1 MTRVGY
7 WVDLFQAQRHLGAG
21 FLLTRRFVLTALHCL
36 EALDAPDDEVDIAL
50 ADERRVP
57 GRVCSKVKEADL
69 ALIEIAA
76 SYELALQMPA
86 AQVALRGDRW
96 WGPYRPAP
104 GDAQLSGGIEHGAVR
119 HTCEGG
125 GSIEALQ
132 LTADQHLGDYSG
144 YSGGPVEGGSTEGAP
159 VVLGILLEQAM
170 DRQSAGHRAA
180 NVLFAA
186 TIAEAM
192 RRFDH
197 FDVGHL
203 IDALRPPAENG
214 AAALEPSPP
223 PPGREPAFREAPG
236 LDDSPPPGRQDVAES
251 LLHNL
256 QRWSE
261 QGLIDP
267 TQFAQ
272 ARLRVLQR
280 VIDGELGADG
290 RGADD

>member
-36 EALDAPDDEVDIAL
+36 HALDALDDQVDIAL

-57 GRVCSKVKEADL
+57 GRVCGKVKEADL

-76 SYELALQMPA
+76 SHEVALQVPT

-104 GDAQLSGGIEHGAVR
+104 GEAQLSGGIEHGAVR

-144 YSGGPVEGGSTEGAP
+144 YSGGPVEGGSPEGAP
-159 VVLGILLEQAM
+159 VVLGILLEQAL

-203 IDALRPPAENG
+203 IDALRPPAESR
-214 AAALEPSPP
+214 AVAPEPSPP
-223 PPGREPAFREAPG
+223 PLG
-236 LDDSPPPGRQDVAES
+236 PPPGPPQSRLERQDVAES

-256 QRWSE
+256 RRWSE

-267 TQFAQ
+267 AQFAQ
-272 ARLRVLQR
+272 ARLRVLRR
-280 VIDGELGADG
+280 VIDGELGIDGEPGADG